1 MTRDLPDE
9 LLSAYLDGEVS
20 AEERAAVEAHLATSA
35 TDRQLLAEL
44 RSLRRDMAL
53 LPAAAVSPD
62 FAQRVV
68 QAAVAAKAA
77 ASAAA
82 SVSKADNRGRGRWLW
97 AAAAAGAA
105 AACLLVAATFWR
117 PDPNP
122 VAGGPQTP
130 ADPLIAALHSAVP
143 EEGKAVVL
151 RLRLPKDM
159 QVERAL
165 AAALATAGVGS
176 KAADANTGAGEF
188 GAAYRSQ
195 LARQIGADAAD
206 ATVAAAEAIFVEAP
220 LANLEKLLTELAAA
234 AGQPCEL
241 RPEASLAFAGPRRG
255 ADEEQ
260 GVGEAAASTV
270 KGPAAGQPFVQHLPA
285 SLFRLPKGAAPRAR
299 VPASAGVRGDNVV
312 RVLIL
317 IEQIET
323 P

>member
-20 AEERAAVEAHLATSA
+20 AQERAAVEAHLANSDA
-35 TDRQLLAEL
+35 DRQLLAEL
-44 RSLRRDMAL
+44 RSLRRDMAM
-53 LPAAAVSPD
+53 LPAASVSPD

-77 ASAAA
+77 
-82 SVSKADNRGRGRWLW
+82 VSPATTVSRSNKRSRGTWLW
-97 AAAAAGAA
+97 TTAAAGATA
-105 AACLLVAATFWR
+105 AGLLLALTFWR

-122 VAGGPQTP
+122 VAGGPTTN
-130 ADPLIAALHSAVP
+130 ANPLVAALHSALP
-143 EEGKAVVL
+143 AEGQAVVL

-176 KAADANTGAGEF
+176 KAADANTGAGEL

-195 LARQIGADAAD
+195 LAQQFGADAD
-206 ATVAAAEAIFVEAP
+206 ATVSAAEAIFVEAP

-234 AGQPCEL
+234 ASQPCEL
-241 RPEASLAFAGPRRG
+241 RPEASLAFAGPR
-255 ADEEQ
+255 Q
-260 GVGEAAASTV
+260 GSDNDTAVGEAAAQNV
-270 KGPAAGQPFVQHLPA
+270 PGAAAGQPYVQHLPA
-285 SLFRLPKGAAPRAR
+285 SLFRLPKEAVPVASSPAA
-299 VPASAGVRGDNVV
+299 AGISSDKVV

-317 IEQIET
+317 IEQIEAR
-323 P
+323 